1 MAMRAM
7 TMGLHS
13 RGPLREEIDD
23 MAALLE
29 GRHGTHA
36 TAVATFLADVM
47 RQHGDPSR
55 AQAWLAVGRRV
66 DQRTLSRFSTE

>member
-1 MAMRAM
+1 M
-7 TMGLHS
+7 TKKRSHM
-13 RGPLREEIDD
+13 RGPPREEIED

-36 TAVATFLADVM
+36 AEVATFLADVM
-47 RQHGDPSR
+47 RQHGDPGR

-66 DQRTLSRFSTE
+66 DQRTLDRFMSE